1 MTATITYLLESLS
14 HTRASATRYLDLT
27 TLTS

>member
-1 MTATITYLLESLS
+1 MTATITYLHDSLS
-14 HTRASATRYLDLT
+14 HTRASTTGYLDLT